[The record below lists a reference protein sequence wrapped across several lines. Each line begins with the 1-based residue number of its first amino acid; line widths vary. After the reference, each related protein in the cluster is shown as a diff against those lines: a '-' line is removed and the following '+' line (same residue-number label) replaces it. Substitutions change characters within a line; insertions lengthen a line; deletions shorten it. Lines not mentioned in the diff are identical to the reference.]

1 MKLKKIS
8 RKAWNETHSDYKSVI
23 TDSIFTGWPVGTK
36 TVLELDKKTG
46 ATVLVPVEIEKGG
59 K

>member
-1 MKLKKIS
+1 MKYKKIS
-8 RKAWNETHSDYKSVI
+8 REAWNETHSDYKKIVR
-23 TDSIFTGWPVGTK
+23 DSYWTGWPVGTK